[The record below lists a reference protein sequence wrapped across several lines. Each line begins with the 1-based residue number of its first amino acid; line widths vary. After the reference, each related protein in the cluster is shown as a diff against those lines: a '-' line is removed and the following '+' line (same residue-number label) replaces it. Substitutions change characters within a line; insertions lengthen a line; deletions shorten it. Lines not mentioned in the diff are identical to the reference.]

1 LAITNQENLKV
12 LSSILKQMTQD
23 AVKNT
28 TSSGNL
34 QIVTAIKV
42 LDYAFILGHS
52 SHIVSKKEQ
61 QYWHRV
67 FRFYT
72 QGFYDFAIITFKEL
86 SGISLIPSKIP
97 KNLIEDCLA
106 ELKELGDIAIL
117 KRFVEVAYHE
127 NAKCSFNKGKY
138 RIEFP
143 PNISAIELIETR
155 SQAWLRDY
163 LLSCSN
169 IQSFMDMAHVLLPKT
184 RLLENGIYDEPLLQ
198 NLYTNIASAFSETR
212 IGFDYYDP
220 EARFGNV
227 DFKSYRQV
235 VNELIAFATLQ
246 QDLYLLNFQKNKMA
260 QTELN
265 FISPIISK
273 KLLIDFLAQRLK
285 LTTTVINQV
294 IETITLNIQKIN
306 ANIFPPGY
314 AAPIL
319 VAINSYQVQLHLTAC
334 LTNPYIYLHRCLRF
348 HCKNDYVDAAAN
360 REERFKSDVYACF
373 TSPVLKVKTNFVIK
387 DQKKN
392 KTDVDA
398 ILYHQREQILVFIQ
412 LKWMEDWA
420 TDMRLRRNMKTE
432 FERKINLWL
441 DVVDNYLKNENLEEL
456 NQRLRLKGVNKTTKV
471 YKLIIGKHFTH
482 FDGINRKTEN
492 IYLNW
497 ANLFKLLVDY
507 PKCKSSLLHFIQKAK
522 NINIYQEAETLAKA
536 MPDTTFKVGSTEVKL
551 SRPKPTGP

>member
-1 LAITNQENLKV
+1 MAITNQENLKV
-12 LSSILKQMTQD
+12 LSSILKRMTQD

-34 QIVTAIKV
+34 QIIAAIKV
-42 LDYAFILGHS
+42 LDYAFILGDS
-52 SHIVSKKEQ
+52 AHIVSKKEQ
-61 QYWHRV
+61 QYWYRV

-72 QGFYDFAIITFKEL
+72 QGFYDFAISTFKEL
-86 SGISLIPSKIP
+86 RDVSLIPRKIP
-97 KNLIEDCLA
+97 KKVVEDCLG

-117 KRFVEVAYHE
+117 KRSVEVAYHE
-127 NAKCSFNKGKY
+127 DAKCSFNKGIY
-138 RIEFP
+138 RIELP
-143 PNISAIELIETR
+143 SNVSTIELIETR

-163 LLSCSN
+163 LLSYSN
-169 IQSFMDMAHVLLPKT
+169 IQSFRDMALGLLPKI

-198 NLYTNIASAFSETR
+198 NLYTNIAAAFSETR

-220 EARFGNV
+220 KARFGNV

-260 QTELN
+260 QMEFN

-273 KLLIDFLAQRLK
+273 KLLIDFLAQRLE
-285 LTTTVINQV
+285 LTISVINQV
-294 IETITLNIQKIN
+294 IETITFNKQKIN
-306 ANIFPPGY
+306 AKIFPPGY

-319 VAINSYQVQLHLTAC
+319 IAINPYQLQLHLTVC

-348 HCKNDYVDAAAN
+348 HFQNDYVAAATN

-412 LKWMEDWA
+412 LKWMED
-420 TDMRLRRNMKTE
+420 
-432 FERKINLWL
+432 
-441 DVVDNYLKNENLEEL
+441 
-456 NQRLRLKGVNKTTKV
+456 
-471 YKLIIGKHFTH
+471 
-482 FDGINRKTEN
+482 
-492 IYLNW
+492 
-497 ANLFKLLVDY
+497 
-507 PKCKSSLLHFIQKAK
+507 
-522 NINIYQEAETLAKA
+522 
-536 MPDTTFKVGSTEVKL
+536 
-551 SRPKPTGP
+551 